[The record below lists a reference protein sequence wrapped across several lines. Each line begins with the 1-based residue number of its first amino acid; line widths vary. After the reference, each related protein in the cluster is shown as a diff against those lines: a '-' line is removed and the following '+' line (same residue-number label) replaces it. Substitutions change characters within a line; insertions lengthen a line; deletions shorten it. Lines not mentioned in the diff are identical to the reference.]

1 MKRTKSTAAAVI
13 VAVSALTL
21 AACGGGSLSLIH
33 I

>member
-1 MKRTKSTAAAVI
+1 MKLSSRSVFVAAGLV
-13 VAVSALTL
+13 L